1 MPASIPRD
9 RKNRVRE
16 APDPGMAARDR
27 VRVILGQLRQHVDD
41 AEAEYRRTFLPAP
54 TREHPRHDPV
64 AVRNAQLIEGIGRDI
79 GTLEGQIRTFPI
91 GPGAHAG
98 RAVAQEADDALVGH
112 AEFLHA
118 LLAPVDGA
126 WIAANA
132 DEVRSLV
139 EAVRVL
145 VHERASFRPGTP

>member
-16 APDPGMAARDR
+16 APDPGVAARDR
-27 VRVILGQLRQHVDD
+27 VRVILSQLRQHVDN
-41 AEAEYRRTFLPAP
+41 AEAEYRRTYLPAP

-64 AVRNAQLIEGIGRDI
+64 AIRNAQLIEGIGRDI
-79 GTLEGQIRTFPI
+79 GTLEGQVRTFPI
-91 GPGAHAG
+91 SDAAM
-98 RAVAQEADDALVGH
+98 AVAGEADQALIDH

-132 DEVRSLV
+132 DEVRGLID
-139 EAVRVL
+139 AVRVQ